1 MNLHFKHKAAGWIS
15 WWSAGVGAM
24 DACTGLL
31 LIFAP
36 ELTLKLMKLSV
47 PTEVLPY
54 QSWIGAFVLST
65 GLAYS
70 WAIRQ
75 PSTERE
81 RGAREAIWKITALV
95 RTVIAL
101 FLTTKILTGSMSPG
115 WATVAAT
122 DALVA
127 VVQWV
132 ALKRRWLDT

>member
-1 MNLHFKHKAAGWIS
+1 MNLHFKSKAAGWIP

-31 LIFAP
+31 LILAP
-36 ELTLKLMKLSV
+36 DFTLKLMKLSV
-47 PTEVLPY
+47 PAEVLPY

-65 GLAYS
+65 GLAYA

-75 PSTERE
+75 PVNERE
-81 RGAREAIWKITALV
+81 RGAREMVWKMTALV

-101 FLTTKILTGSMSPG
+101 FLTAKILTGSLSAG

-122 DALVA
+122 DAVVA
-127 VVQWV
+127 LVQWV
-132 ALKRRWLDT
+132 ALKRRWLA

>member
-1 MNLHFKHKAAGWIS
+1 MNLHFKSKAAGWIP

-36 ELTLKLMKLSV
+36 EFTLKLMKLSV
-47 PTEVLPY
+47 PADVLPY

-65 GLAYS
+65 GLTYA

-75 PSTERE
+75 PANDRD
-81 RGAREAIWKITALV
+81 RGAREAIWKMTALV
-95 RTVIAL
+95 RSVIAIL
-101 FLTTKILTGSMSPG
+101 LAAKILTGGLSAG

-122 DALVA
+122 DAMVA
-127 VVQWV
+127 LVQWV
-132 ALKRRWLDT
+132 ALRRRWLA